1 MDDRICPLCLRSIP
15 ADVAQSKHHLIP
27 KLKGGKIYETVILH
41 HICHKKIHASFPKPN
56 WQEIIIQSTRCGS
69 IQELLNLSIGSK
81 TGQPISIRAF
91 QKNADKIC
99 RKGQNTGFAQR
110 QLINDD

>member
-41 HICHKKIHASFPKPN
+41 HICHKEIHASFPKPN

-91 QKNADKIC
+91 QKTPIRFAAKAKI
-99 RKGQNTGFAQR
+99 RVLPNGN
-110 QLINDD
+110 